1 MRASFDAGSH
11 KRQYALPAVIALLE
25 TSTVLARWCM
35 FKLIVLATVAGAL
48 ALPAGGVTTAM
59 EVTQLEGEGQHVL
72 AVEDEWISAEINRD
86 EATLRRVIDDR
97 FVFNSSN
104 GRTSGKADL
113 IKNILGWK
121 MTGQTVSERTVLVD
135 GDTAVVF
142 GTTELRF
149 ASEAQED
156 TKTLLR
162 YTATYVK
169 RGGRWRALALQMAK
183 REGAQ

>member
-1 MRASFDAGSH
+1 MH
-11 KRQYALPAVIALLE
+11 
-25 TSTVLARWCM
+25 
-35 FKLIVLATVAGAL
+35 KLIVLAAVAGAL
-48 ALPAGGVTTAM
+48 ALPAEGVPTVMQDAQV
-59 EVTQLEGEGQHVL
+59 EGEGEGEGQHVL

-97 FVFNSSN
+97 FVFNSNN

-113 IKNILGWK
+113 IKNVLGWR

-142 GTTELRF
+142 GTTELRS
-149 ASEAQED
+149 ASETQAD
-156 TKTLLR
+156 GRTLLR

-169 RGGRWRALALQMAK
+169 RGGKWRALALQMAK
-183 REGAQ
+183 GESAR

>member
-1 MRASFDAGSH
+1 MYR
-11 KRQYALPAVIALLE
+11 
-25 TSTVLARWCM
+25 
-35 FKLIVLATVAGAL
+35 LIVLASVVGVL
-48 ALPAGGVTTAM
+48 ALPAQGVTAVM
-59 EVTQLEGEGQHVL
+59 EDAQMEAEGQHVL

-86 EATLRRVIDDR
+86 EAALRRVIDDR

-113 IKNILGWK
+113 IKSVLGWK

-149 ASEAQED
+149 ASETRED
-156 TKTLLR
+156 SKTLLR

-169 RGGRWRALALQMAK
+169 RGGKWRALALQMTK
-183 REGAQ
+183 RESAQ